1 MNKELRTSPRSTRC
15 SGRATRPSSSCSF
28 RSPTGRRRR
37 SPSPTRLEPGCRT
50 PSTIRTLEAQLAS
63 LKAQTAGGFGN
74 EDEFR
79 DRPGDSF
86 LRPWGSDA
94 AMNPQLMPYH
104 HDAVLS
110 SQRCHHHH
118 SSYTTDDSSMASF
131 LDVQDDAWRPAC
143 HDMEELLQS
152 VAFGHL
158 NCA

>member
-1 MNKELRTSPRSTRC
+1 
-15 SGRATRPSSSCSF
+15 
-28 RSPTGRRRR
+28 
-37 SPSPTRLEPGCRT
+37 
-50 PSTIRTLEAQLAS
+50 
-63 LKAQTAGGFGN
+63 
-74 EDEFR
+74 
-79 DRPGDSF
+79 
-86 LRPWGSDA
+86 
-94 AMNPQLMPYH
+94 MNPQLMPYH

-118 SSYTTDDSSMASF
+118 SSYTTDDSSSCAMASS